1 MTGVAQ
7 FAEAHGWA
15 ELRRWQD
22 AGYSEIRRW
31 DRIYSEWL
39 GVRESLRVTT
49 VKPSGTVSLLHGV
62 TPGVHWPRERGFY
75 LRTIRDMKGS
85 PFAKAMADAGYPV
98 EPSVSDPDTTVVITM
113 PVEGPDIRPER
124 EVSIWEKTSL
134 AVACQRWWSD
144 NAVSVTV
151 TFSQEEARDIP
162 AVLRAFD
169 GQLKSISFLPMA
181 ENTYAQ
187 APYQRVYRGVWEEI
201 RAGITPVDWDALYGS
216 PDLPEAAGEMF
227 CSNDTCEVPPR

>member
-1 MTGVAQ
+1 
-7 FAEAHGWA
+7 
-15 ELRRWQD
+15 
-22 AGYSEIRRW
+22 
-31 DRIYSEWL
+31 
-39 GVRESLRVTT
+39 
-49 VKPSGTVSLLHGV
+49 
-62 TPGVHWPRERGFY
+62 
-75 LRTIRDMKGS
+75 
-85 PFAKAMADAGYPV
+85 
-98 EPSVSDPDTTVVITM
+98 VITM

-144 NAVSVTV
+144 NAVSCTI
-151 TFSQEEARDIP
+151 TFSEDEARDIP